1 MEIKGLNFCY
11 PGETPLFKDF
21 SFSSSSPLI
30 VFKGHSGC
38 GKTTLLKIIFGS
50 IEGSLS
56 VEKVDS
62 PADPFIILQ
71 DDALCPW
78 LTGIQNITSFL
89 PINPRNLEHFSLYQ
103 HTRSFIH
110 KKACNMSFGQRRLI
124 ELLRALVFKPKL
136 LLLDEPL
143 NYLDSQSRSI
153 VVGEL
158 TNFINDGDHQV
169 LLTDHFSQSFGT
181 IQHEVYSFP
190 ETKPIT
196 ALNRE

>member
-1 MEIKGLNFCY
+1 MEIKGLHFSY
-11 PGETPLFKDF
+11 PGETPLFQDF
-21 SFSSSSPLI
+21 GFSSSSPLI
-30 VFKGHSGC
+30 VFRGPSGC

-50 IEGSLS
+50 IDGDLS
-56 VEKVDS
+56 VEKIDA

-89 PINPRNLEHFSLYQ
+89 PISPSDLEQLSLYR
-103 HTRSFIH
+103 HTQSFIH
-110 KKACNMSFGQRRLI
+110 KRACNMSFGQRRLV

-153 VVGEL
+153 VVDEL
-158 TNFINDGDHQV
+158 ANYIHEGGRQV
-169 LLTDHFSQSFGT
+169 LLTDHFSQSFDT
-181 IQHEVYSFP
+181 IRHEVYTFP

-196 ALNRE
+196 ALYRE